1 MSDTNHPT
9 SIRVAEDRQELR
21 GVANILVPLDGS
33 ALAERVL
40 PASVYLA
47 ERLDATLTLLH
58 VVERHAP
65 DTVHGESHLQDADTA
80 YTYLEDVAARFG
92 GPNRRIDI
100 HVHPNP
106 AGDVAHEIAD
116 HVSDLHAELVV
127 LAAHGRGGVR
137 DVLVGR
143 TAQRVL
149 RQTETPILMIQPT
162 TPANDA
168 AFACRRMLVLLDGH
182 PAAERVLP
190 LVRLLLS
197 ATGAQLQLVRV
208 VPTPGTE
215 TGDAAA
221 SGLFLPSATAA
232 VLDLEAERALDYLNE
247 VKDRELH
254 GLEVTVDV
262 RRGDAVAGIDQAL
275 AEAPADLVVLATHGR
290 SGIVGHLTGSVAT
303 RLLERITQ
311 PILLIRVR
319 IDDGGE

>member
-1 MSDTNHPT
+1 VSDTDRPA
-9 SIRVAEDRQELR
+9 SIQPAQDRQELR
-21 GVANILVPLDGS
+21 HVANILVPLDGS

-47 ERLDATLTLLH
+47 ERFDATLTLLH

-65 DTVHGESHLQDADTA
+65 NTVHGESHLQDADTA
-80 YTYLEDVAARFG
+80 HTYLEGVAARFG
-92 GPNRRIDI
+92 GPNRRINV

-106 AGDVAHEIAD
+106 AEDVAHEIAD

-127 LAAHGRGGVR
+127 LAAHGRGDMRGV
-137 DVLVGR
+137 LFGR

-149 RQTETPILMIQPT
+149 SQTEAPILVIQPT
-162 TPANDA
+162 TFGDNA
-168 AFACRRMLVLLDGH
+168 AFACRRMLVPLDGH

-190 LVRLLLS
+190 LARLLLGV
-197 ATGAQLQLVRV
+197 TGAQLQLVRV

-232 VLDLEAERALDYLNE
+232 VLDLEAARARDYLNE
-247 VKDRELH
+247 LKDRELH
-254 GLEVTVDV
+254 GLDVTIDI
-262 RRGDAVAGIDQAL
+262 RRGDAVAGIVQAL
-275 AEAPADLVVLATHGR
+275 AEAPTDLVVLATHGR
-290 SGIVGHLTGSVAT
+290 SGIAGHLTGSVAT
-303 RLLERITQ
+303 GLLERIKQ